1 MGITQTMRSPL
12 AHAISERIASLGVL
26 DAPGRAIARQVRKL
40 LPAGTV
46 KDLLSGTFIGH
57 PLHPLLTDVPIGT
70 WTSATMLDVAGG
82 RDSER
87 AAEILI
93 AIGIAAAAPT
103 TVTGW
108 LDWADSEPGDDAVRR
123 IGIVHAVSNV
133 SALVLY
139 AASLAAR
146 RSGNRTAGV
155 ALGLAG
161 AGALGAGG
169 WLGGDLA
176 YARGIGVDQTAF
188 HSGPADWTPVLD
200 ASMLLENRPA
210 HATLA
215 NRELVLVRRNGRIYA
230 LDDRCSHR
238 GGALHE
244 GELVG
249 DCIECPLHATR
260 FRLDDGSL
268 ERGPSTYPQPVFE
281 ARERDGRVE
290 VRAAGG

>member
-1 MGITQTMRSPL
+1 MGIRQTMRSPL
-12 AHAISERIASLGVL
+12 AHALSDRIASLSAL
-26 DAPGRAIARQVRKL
+26 DVPGRAIARQVRKL
-40 LPAGTV
+40 LPAGAV
-46 KDLLSGTFIGH
+46 KDLLSGTFMGH

-103 TVTGW
+103 VVTGW
-108 LDWADSEPGDDAVRR
+108 SDWADSEPADDAIRR
-123 IGIVHAVSNV
+123 IGIVHAVSNI
-133 SALVLY
+133 SALALY

-146 RSGNRTAGV
+146 RNGNRQAGV
-155 ALGLAG
+155 LLGLAG

-188 HSGPADWTPVLD
+188 DSGPEDWTPVLD

-215 NRELVLVRRNGRIYA
+215 SRELVLVRRNGRIYA

-281 ARERDGRVE
+281 TRERNGRVE
-290 VRAAGG
+290 VRAAG

>member
-1 MGITQTMRSPL
+1 MRSPL
-12 AHAISERIASLGVL
+12 GHAISESIGSLEVL
-26 DAPGRAIARQVRKL
+26 DGPAKAIGRQIRKL
-40 LPAGTV
+40 LPAGTI
-46 KDLLSGTFIGH
+46 KDVLSGTPMGH

-70 WTSATMLDVAGG
+70 WTSATMLDIVGG

-93 AIGIAAAAPT
+93 AIGIAAAGPT
-103 TVTGW
+103 AVTGW
-108 LDWADSEPGDDAVRR
+108 SDWADSEPGDDVIRR

-176 YARGIGVDQTAF
+176 YARGVGVDQTIF
-188 HSGPADWTPVLD
+188 NSGPTDWTPVLD

-215 NRELVLVRRNGRIYA
+215 NLELMLVRRNGTIYA

-244 GELVG
+244 GDLVE
-249 DCIECPLHATR
+249 DCIECPLHQTR
-260 FRLDDGSL
+260 FRLEDGSL
-268 ERGPSTYPQPVFE
+268 ERGPSTYPQPVYE

-290 VRAAGG
+290 VRAAES

>member
-1 MGITQTMRSPL
+1 MRGPL
-12 AHAISERIASLGVL
+12 AHAVSERIASLGAL
-26 DAPGRAIARQVRKL
+26 DAPGRTIARQIRKVV
-40 LPAGTV
+40 PPGAV
-46 KDLLSGTFIGH
+46 KDLLSGTFMGH

-82 RDSER
+82 SDSER

-93 AIGIAAAAPT
+93 AIGIAAAVPT
-103 TVTGW
+103 AVTGW
-108 LDWADSEPGDDAVRR
+108 SDWADSEPGDDAIRR
-123 IGIVHAVSNV
+123 IGIVHAVSNI
-133 SALVLY
+133 SALALY

-146 RSGNRTAGV
+146 RSGNRAVGV

-176 YARGIGVDQTAF
+176 YARGVGVDQTAF
-188 HSGPADWTPVLD
+188 DSGPEDWTPVLD
-200 ASMLLENRPA
+200 ASMLVENRPTPA
-210 HATLA
+210 MLA
-215 NRELVLVRRNGRIYA
+215 GRELVLVRRNGRIHA

-244 GELVG
+244 GDLID
-249 DCIECPLHATR
+249 DCIECPLHGTR
-260 FRLDDGSL
+260 FRLHDGSL
-268 ERGPSTYPQPVFE
+268 ERGPSTYPQPVLE

-290 VRAAGG
+290 VRAV